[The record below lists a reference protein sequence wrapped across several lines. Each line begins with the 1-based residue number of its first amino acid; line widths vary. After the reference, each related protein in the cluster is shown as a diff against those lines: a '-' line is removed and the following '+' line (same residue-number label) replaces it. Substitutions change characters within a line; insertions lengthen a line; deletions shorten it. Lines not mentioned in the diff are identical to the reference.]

1 MTEPYPIVEQRPL
14 DPAQTKGKF
23 FWRKEYREHG
33 ELPRPNA
40 HQVFVYRVDGEYV
53 LDSAQRRLDEEQ
65 VVRATHVSLV
75 DLTRDAEVIVELA
88 IPSAEADDFTMRVT
102 FVCTVTNAVSVV
114 REGRGDAQTLL
125 RAYLKSHHRIFEL
138 GLEYRLLQINDV
150 RRDVN
155 AQVKAF
161 TTLKPPVI
169 SGIAVELRSVEVL
182 TPDEYRQ
189 LMGSRRSLEY
199 QYELN
204 TTQQRLDHS
213 LTAERQHHD
222 QYLER
227 DRSGH
232 DHRQST
238 ERLAHEQRLEWE
250 RVHHSG
256 VVGIEQQRY
265 ELDRLADRKAFDRH
279 QRGQDREEMTA
290 LAEIIRNNPDSAL
303 ANAYVAGSLDA
314 TEMAE
319 RLLVENRYRGE
330 VERTERQAEFD
341 RRHEARLYEIEHR
354 NEQRRWSREQ
364 SREERKWRREDH
376 GLARAET
383 RRKEEIT
390 LEVIRELGKH
400 GYLDMTNLDPN
411 LLITKLTGAAPRE
424 QLEGGGKS
432 ELAAGDKGS
441 PAPRAEAEDT
451 EDDDTGV
458 REEDVS

>member
-1 MTEPYPIVEQRPL
+1 MTESYPIVEQRSL
-14 DPAQTKGKF
+14 DPARVKGKF

-65 VVRATHVSLV
+65 VVNATHVSLV

-88 IPSAEADDFTMRVT
+88 IPCAEAEDFTMRVT
-102 FVCTVTNAVSVV
+102 FVCTVTHPVSVV

-138 GLEYRLLQINDV
+138 GLKYRLDEINEV

-182 TPDEYRQ
+182 TPDEVRR
-189 LMGSRRSLEY
+189 LMGNRRSLEY
-199 QYELN
+199 QHELD

-213 LTAERQHHD
+213 LTKERQHQD

-232 DHRQST
+232 DRLLSSDRQ
-238 ERLAHEQRLEWE
+238 AHEQRLEWD

-265 ELDRLADRKAFDRH
+265 ELERLADRRAFDRE
-279 QRGQDREEMTA
+279 QRGHDRTEVTA
-290 LAEIIRNNPDSAL
+290 LGEILRENPDGVL
-303 ANAYVAGSLDA
+303 ANAYVAGSLDP
-314 TEMAE
+314 TDFAE
-319 RLLVENRYRGE
+319 RLLTENRHRAE
-330 VERTERQAEFD
+330 IERTDRQARFD
-341 RRHEARLYEIEHR
+341 REHEERLYEIERR
-354 NEQRRWSREQ
+354 NEQRRWEREQ

-411 LLITKLTGAAPRE
+411 MLITKLTGAPSRE
-424 QLEGGGKS
+424 QLEP
-432 ELAAGDKGS
+432 GS
-441 PAPRAEAEDT
+441 PAARQGALDDGET
-451 EDDDTGV
+451 DDTGV

>member
-1 MTEPYPIVEQRPL
+1 MTESYPIVEQRSL
-14 DPAQTKGKF
+14 DPAQVKGKF

-40 HQVFVYRVDGEYV
+40 HQVFVYRADGEYV

-65 VVRATHVSLV
+65 VVNATHVSLV

-88 IPSAEADDFTMRVT
+88 IPCAEAEDFTMRVT
-102 FVCTVTNAVSVV
+102 FVCTVTNPVSVV

-138 GLEYRLLQINDV
+138 GLKYRLDEVNEV

-182 TPDEYRQ
+182 TPDEVRQ
-189 LMGSRRSLEY
+189 LMGNRRSLEY
-199 QYELN
+199 QHELD

-213 LTAERQHHD
+213 LTKERQHHD

-232 DHRQST
+232 DHLLSSERQ
-238 ERLAHEQRLEWE
+238 AHEQQLEWD
-250 RVHHSG
+250 RLHHSG

-265 ELDRLADRKAFDRH
+265 ELDRLADRKAFDRE
-279 QRGQDREEMTA
+279 QRGHDRAEVTA
-290 LAEIIRNNPDSAL
+290 LAEIIRENPDSAL

-314 TEMAE
+314 TDLAE
-319 RLLVENRYRGE
+319 RLLTENRHRAE
-330 VERTERQAEFD
+330 LERTDRQARFD
-341 RRHEARLYEIEHR
+341 REHEERLYEIERR
-354 NEQRRWSREQ
+354 NEQRRWEREQ

-411 LLITKLTGAAPRE
+411 MLITKLTGAPSRERLERGSSAP
-424 QLEGGGKS
+424 
-432 ELAAGDKGS
+432 
-441 PAPRAEAEDT
+441 PAQQGALDDG

>member
-1 MTEPYPIVEQRPL
+1 MTHPYPIVEQRSL
-14 DPAQTKGKF
+14 DPARVKGKWL
-23 FWRKEYREHG
+23 WRKEFRDHG

-40 HQVFVYRVDGEYV
+40 HHVFVYRVDGEYI

-65 VVRATHVSLV
+65 VVNATHVSLV
-75 DLTRDAEVIVELA
+75 DLTRDAEVLVELA
-88 IPSAEADDFTMRVT
+88 IPCAEADDFTMRVT
-102 FVCTVTNAVSVV
+102 FVCTVTNPISVV

-138 GLEYRLLQINDV
+138 GLEYRLDQVNEV

-182 TPDEYRQ
+182 TPVEYQ
-189 LMGSRRSLEY
+189 KLMGNRRSIEY
-199 QYELN
+199 QYELD
-204 TTQQRLDHS
+204 TTQQRLDHT
-213 LTAERQHHD
+213 LTTARQHNDHH
-222 QYLER
+222 LER
-227 DRSGH
+227 DQTGH
-232 DHRQST
+232 DHLLGS
-238 ERLAHEQRLEWE
+238 ERLVHEQQLERA
-250 RVHHSG
+250 RVHHEGS
-256 VVGIEQQRY
+256 VGAQRQGY
-265 ELDRLADRKAFDRH
+265 ELDRLADRKAFDRE
-279 QRGQDREEMTA
+279 QRGHDREEITA
-290 LAEIIRNNPDSAL
+290 LAEVIRNNPDSAL

-314 TEMAE
+314 TDMAE
-319 RLLVENRYRGE
+319 RLLTENRYRAE
-330 VERTERQAEFD
+330 TERTDRQAEFD
-341 RRHEARLYEIEHR
+341 RKHEERLYEIEQR
-354 NEQRRWSREQ
+354 NEQRRWERDQTRED
-364 SREERKWRREDH
+364 RKWRREDH

-411 LLITKLTGAAPRE
+411 LLISKLTGAKPPERLDRGRKPE
-424 QLEGGGKS
+424 
-432 ELAAGDKGS
+432 ELATGE
-441 PAPRAEAEDT
+441 RAEAAPAAEDGD